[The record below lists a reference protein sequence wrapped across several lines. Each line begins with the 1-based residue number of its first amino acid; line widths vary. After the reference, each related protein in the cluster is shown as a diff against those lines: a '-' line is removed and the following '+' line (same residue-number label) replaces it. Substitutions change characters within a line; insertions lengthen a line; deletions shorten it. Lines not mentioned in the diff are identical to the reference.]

1 MKNFFRA
8 DNLLFILV
16 VSLGIS
22 MFAYDIRNIG
32 KKSPEKEAIDN
43 AIDYVN
49 SRDFS
54 KMKEVADDPRSFR
67 TSDKLVSKTS
77 TTTKRKVTVTRYN
90 PVESQCNSQPLIT
103 ADMSKISLSKL
114 KRGEIRWIAVSRD
127 LRKIY
132 KYGDVVEIKAKNGDD
147 DSINGLYEVHDTM
160 NKRFTD
166 RIDILTHVDNPHGQ
180 GKWEGVSI
188 RLVKRKGEA

>member
-1 MKNFFRA
+1 MKKFFKE

-16 VSLGIS
+16 VMLGIS
-22 MFAYDIRNIG
+22 MFTYNIRNIG
-32 KKSPEKEAIDN
+32 KKSREKEAIDN

-49 SRDFS
+49 SRDF
-54 KMKEVADDPRSFR
+54 KVGHEIAIDPSSF
-67 TSDKLVSKTS
+67 SGGKLAENSNPTR
-77 TTTKRKVTVTRYN
+77 RKVTATRYN

-114 KRGEIRWIAVSRD
+114 KRGKIRWIAVSRD

-132 KYGDVVEIKAKNGDD
+132 KYGDVVEIKAKKGDD
-147 DSINGLYEVHDTM
+147 SSINGLYEVHDTM

-166 RIDILTHVDNPHGQ
+166 RIDILTHIDNPHGQ
-180 GKWEGVSI
+180 GKWEEVSI

>member
-1 MKNFFRA
+1 MKNFFRT

-16 VSLGIS
+16 VLLGIS
-22 MFAYDIRNIG
+22 MFAYNVRNIG
-32 KKSPEKEAIDN
+32 KKSREKEAIEN

-49 SRDFS
+49 SRDF
-54 KMKEVADDPRSFR
+54 KVGHEIAIDPSSFG
-67 TSDKLVSKTS
+67 DGKLAENSNPTR
-77 TTTKRKVTVTRYN
+77 RKVTATRYN
-90 PVESQCNSQPLIT
+90 PVEGQCNSQPLIT

-114 KRGEIRWIAVSRD
+114 KRGKIRWIAVSRD

-132 KYGDVVEIKAKNGDD
+132 KYGDVVEIKAKDGDD
-147 DSINGLYEVHDTM
+147 NSINGLYEVHDTM

-166 RIDILTHVDNPHGQ
+166 RIDILTHIDNPHGQ

-188 RLVKRKGEA
+188 RLVRRGLK

>member
-1 MKNFFRA
+1 MKNFFRT

-16 VSLGIS
+16 VLLGIS
-22 MFAYDIRNIG
+22 MFAYNVRNIG
-32 KKSPEKEAIDN
+32 KKSREKEAVDN

-49 SRDFS
+49 SRDF
-54 KMKEVADDPRSFR
+54 KVGHEIAIDPSSFG
-67 TSDKLVSKTS
+67 DGKLAENSNPTR
-77 TTTKRKVTVTRYN
+77 RKVTATRYN
-90 PVESQCNSQPLIT
+90 PVESQCNDQPLIT

-114 KRGEIRWIAVSRD
+114 KRGKIRWIAVSRD

-132 KYGDVVEIKAKNGDD
+132 KYGDVVEIKAKDGDD
-147 DSINGLYEVHDTM
+147 NSINGLYEVHDTM

-166 RIDILTHVDNPHGQ
+166 RIDILTHIDNPHGQ

>member
-1 MKNFFRA
+1 
-8 DNLLFILV
+8 
-16 VSLGIS
+16 
-22 MFAYDIRNIG
+22 MFAYNVRNIG
-32 KKSPEKEAIDN
+32 KKSREKEAIEN

-49 SRDFS
+49 SRDF
-54 KMKEVADDPRSFR
+54 KVGHEIAIDPSSFG
-67 TSDKLVSKTS
+67 DGKLAENSNPTR
-77 TTTKRKVTVTRYN
+77 RKVTATRYN

-114 KRGEIRWIAVSRD
+114 KRGKIRWIAVSRD

-132 KYGDVVEIKAKNGDD
+132 KYGDVVEIKAKDGDD
-147 DSINGLYEVHDTM
+147 NSINGLYEVHDTM

-166 RIDILTHVDNPHGQ
+166 RIDILTHIDNPHGQ

>member
-1 MKNFFRA
+1 MKNFFRT

-16 VSLGIS
+16 VMLGIS
-22 MFAYDIRNIG
+22 MFAYNVRNIG
-32 KKSPEKEAIDN
+32 KKSREKEAIEN

-49 SRDFS
+49 SRDF
-54 KMKEVADDPRSFR
+54 KVGHEIAIDPSSFGDGKLAEKSNPTRR
-67 TSDKLVSKTS
+67 T
-77 TTTKRKVTVTRYN
+77 VTATRYN
-90 PVESQCNSQPLIT
+90 PVESQCNDQPLIT

-114 KRGEIRWIAVSRD
+114 KRGEIRWIAVSQD
-127 LRKIY
+127 LRKVY
-132 KYGDVVEIKAKNGDD
+132 KYGDVVEIKAKGGDD
-147 DSINGLYEVHDTM
+147 KSINGLYEVHDTM

-166 RIDILTHVDNPHGQ
+166 RIDILTHIDNPHGQ

>member
-1 MKNFFRA
+1 MKNFFRT

-16 VSLGIS
+16 VLLGIS
-22 MFAYDIRNIG
+22 MFAYNVRNIG
-32 KKSPEKEAIDN
+32 KKSREKEAIEN

-49 SRDFS
+49 SRDF
-54 KMKEVADDPRSFR
+54 KVGHEIAIDPSSFG
-67 TSDKLVSKTS
+67 DGKLAENSNPTR
-77 TTTKRKVTVTRYN
+77 RKVTATRYN
-90 PVESQCNSQPLIT
+90 PVESQCNDQPLIT

-114 KRGEIRWIAVSRD
+114 KRGEIRWIAVSQD
-127 LRKIY
+127 LRKVY
-132 KYGDVVEIKAKNGDD
+132 KYGDVVEIKAKDGDD
-147 DSINGLYEVHDTM
+147 KSINGLYEVHDTM

-166 RIDILTHVDNPHGQ
+166 RIDILTHIDNPHGQ

>member
-1 MKNFFRA
+1 MKNFFRT

-16 VSLGIS
+16 VLLGIS
-22 MFAYDIRNIG
+22 MFAYNVRNIG
-32 KKSPEKEAIDN
+32 KKSREKEAMDN

-49 SRDFS
+49 SRDF
-54 KMKEVADDPRSFR
+54 KVGHEIAIDPSSFG
-67 TSDKLVSKTS
+67 DGKLAENSNPTR
-77 TTTKRKVTVTRYN
+77 RKVTATRYN

-114 KRGEIRWIAVSRD
+114 KRGKIRWIAVSRD

-132 KYGDVVEIKAKNGDD
+132 KYGDVVEIKAKDGDD
-147 DSINGLYEVHDTM
+147 NSINGLYEVHDTM

-166 RIDILTHVDNPHGQ
+166 RIDILTHIDNPHGQ

>member
-1 MKNFFRA
+1 MKNFFRT

-16 VSLGIS
+16 VMLGIS
-22 MFAYDIRNIG
+22 MFAYNVRNIG
-32 KKSPEKEAIDN
+32 KKSREKEAIEN

-49 SRDFS
+49 SRDF
-54 KMKEVADDPRSFR
+54 KVGHEIAIDPSSFG
-67 TSDKLVSKTS
+67 DGKLAENS
-77 TTTKRKVTVTRYN
+77 N

-114 KRGEIRWIAVSRD
+114 KRGKIRWIAVSRD

-132 KYGDVVEIKAKNGDD
+132 KYGDVVEIKAKDGDD
-147 DSINGLYEVHDTM
+147 NSINGLYEVHDTM

-166 RIDILTHVDNPHGQ
+166 RIDILTHIDNPHGQ

>member
-1 MKNFFRA
+1 MKKFFKE

-16 VSLGIS
+16 VMLGIS
-22 MFAYDIRNIG
+22 MFAYNIRNIG
-32 KKSPEKEAIDN
+32 KKSREKEAIDN

-49 SRDFS
+49 SRDF
-54 KMKEVADDPRSFR
+54 KVGHEIAIDPSSF
-67 TSDKLVSKTS
+67 SDGKLAENSNPTR
-77 TTTKRKVTVTRYN
+77 RKVTATRYN

-114 KRGEIRWIAVSRD
+114 KRGKIRWIAVSRD

-132 KYGDVVEIKAKNGDD
+132 KYGDVVEIKAKKGDD
-147 DSINGLYEVHDTM
+147 SSINGLYEVHDTM

-166 RIDILTHVDNPHGQ
+166 RIDILTHIDNPHGQ
-180 GKWEGVSI
+180 GKWEEVSI

>member
-1 MKNFFRA
+1 MKNFFRT

-16 VSLGIS
+16 VLLGIS
-22 MFAYDIRNIG
+22 MFAYNVRNIG
-32 KKSPEKEAIDN
+32 KKSREKEAIEN

-49 SRDFS
+49 SRDF
-54 KMKEVADDPRSFR
+54 KVGHEIAIDPSSFG
-67 TSDKLVSKTS
+67 DGKLAENSNPTR
-77 TTTKRKVTVTRYN
+77 RKVTATRYN
-90 PVESQCNSQPLIT
+90 PVESQCNDQPLIT

-132 KYGDVVEIKAKNGDD
+132 KYGDVVEIKAKDGDD
-147 DSINGLYEVHDTM
+147 KSINGLYEVHDTM

-166 RIDILTHVDNPHGQ
+166 RIDILTHIDNPHGQ
-180 GKWEGVSI
+180 GKWEEVSI

>member
-1 MKNFFRA
+1 MKKFFKE

-16 VSLGIS
+16 VMLGIS
-22 MFAYDIRNIG
+22 MFAYNIRNIG
-32 KKSPEKEAIDN
+32 KKSREKEAIDN

-49 SRDFS
+49 SRDF
-54 KMKEVADDPRSFR
+54 KVGHEIAIDPSSYGKNGNLAENSNPTR
-67 TSDKLVSKTS
+67 
-77 TTTKRKVTVTRYN
+77 RKVTATRYN

-114 KRGEIRWIAVSRD
+114 KRGKIRWIAVSRD

-132 KYGDVVEIKAKNGDD
+132 KYGDVVEIKAKKGDD
-147 DSINGLYEVHDTM
+147 SSINGLYEVHDTM

-166 RIDILTHVDNPHGQ
+166 RIDILTHIDNPHGQ
-180 GKWEGVSI
+180 GKWEEVSI

>member
-1 MKNFFRA
+1 MKKFFRA

-16 VSLGIS
+16 VMLGIS
-22 MFAYDIRNIG
+22 MFAYNVRNIG
-32 KKSPEKEAIDN
+32 KKSREKEAMDN
-43 AIDYVN
+43 AIDYIN
-49 SRDFS
+49 SRDFKVGHEIAIDPSSFS
-54 KMKEVADDPRSFR
+54 KNG
-67 TSDKLVSKTS
+67 KLAVNSNPTR
-77 TTTKRKVTVTRYN
+77 RKVTATRYN
-90 PVESQCNSQPLIT
+90 PVESQCNDQPLIT

-132 KYGDVVEIKAKNGDD
+132 KYGDIVEIKAKDGDD
-147 DSINGLYEVHDTM
+147 KSINGLYEVHDTM

-166 RIDILTHVDNPHGQ
+166 RIDILTHADNPHGQ

>member
-1 MKNFFRA
+1 MKNFFRT

-16 VSLGIS
+16 VLLGIS
-22 MFAYDIRNIG
+22 MFAYNVRNIG
-32 KKSPEKEAIDN
+32 KKSREKEAMDN

-49 SRDFS
+49 SRDF
-54 KMKEVADDPRSFR
+54 KVGHEIVIDPSSFGDGKLAIKSNPTGR
-67 TSDKLVSKTS
+67 T
-77 TTTKRKVTVTRYN
+77 VTATRYN
-90 PVESQCNSQPLIT
+90 PVESQCNDQPLIT

-114 KRGEIRWIAVSRD
+114 KRGEIRWIAVSQD
-127 LRKIY
+127 LRKVY
-132 KYGDVVEIKAKNGDD
+132 KYGDVVEIKAKDGDD
-147 DSINGLYEVHDTM
+147 NSINGLYEVHDTM

-166 RIDILTHVDNPHGQ
+166 RIDILTHIDNPHGQ

>member
-1 MKNFFRA
+1 MKNFFRT

-16 VSLGIS
+16 VLLGIS
-22 MFAYDIRNIG
+22 MFAYNVRNIG
-32 KKSPEKEAIDN
+32 KKSREKEAIEN

-49 SRDFS
+49 SRDF
-54 KMKEVADDPRSFR
+54 KVGHEIAIDPSSFG
-67 TSDKLVSKTS
+67 DGKLAENSNPTR
-77 TTTKRKVTVTRYN
+77 RKVTATRYN

-114 KRGEIRWIAVSRD
+114 KRGKIRWIAVSRD

-132 KYGDVVEIKAKNGDD
+132 KYGDVVEIKAKDGDD
-147 DSINGLYEVHDTM
+147 KSINGLYEVHDTM

-166 RIDILTHVDNPHGQ
+166 RIDILTHIDNPHGQ
-180 GKWEGVSI
+180 GKWEEVSI

>member
-1 MKNFFRA
+1 MKNFFRT

-16 VSLGIS
+16 VLLGIS
-22 MFAYDIRNIG
+22 MFAYNVRNIG
-32 KKSPEKEAIDN
+32 KKSREKEAIEN

-49 SRDFS
+49 SRDF
-54 KMKEVADDPRSFR
+54 KVGHEITIDPSSFG
-67 TSDKLVSKTS
+67 DGKLAENSNPTR
-77 TTTKRKVTVTRYN
+77 RKVTATRYN

-114 KRGEIRWIAVSRD
+114 KRGEIRWIAVSQD
-127 LRKIY
+127 LRKVY
-132 KYGDVVEIKAKNGDD
+132 KYGDVVEIKAKDGDD
-147 DSINGLYEVHDTM
+147 KSINGLYEVHDTM

-166 RIDILTHVDNPHGQ
+166 RIDILTHIDNPHGQ
-180 GKWEGVSI
+180 GKWEEVSI

>member
-1 MKNFFRA
+1 MKKFFKE

-16 VSLGIS
+16 VMLGIS
-22 MFAYDIRNIG
+22 MFAYNIRNIG
-32 KKSPEKEAIDN
+32 KKSREKEAIDN

-49 SRDFS
+49 SRDF
-54 KMKEVADDPRSFR
+54 KVGHEIAIDPSSF
-67 TSDKLVSKTS
+67 SDGKLAENSNPTR
-77 TTTKRKVTVTRYN
+77 RKVTATRYN

-114 KRGEIRWIAVSRD
+114 KRGKIRWIAVSRD

-132 KYGDVVEIKAKNGDD
+132 KYGDVVEIKAKKGDD
-147 DSINGLYEVHDTM
+147 NSINGLYEVHDTM

-166 RIDILTHVDNPHGQ
+166 RIDILTHIDNPHGQ
-180 GKWEGVSI
+180 GKWEEVSI

>member
-1 MKNFFRA
+1 MKNFFRT

-16 VSLGIS
+16 VMLGIS
-22 MFAYDIRNIG
+22 MFAYNVRNIG
-32 KKSPEKEAIDN
+32 KKSREKEAIEN

-49 SRDFS
+49 SRDF
-54 KMKEVADDPRSFR
+54 KVGHEIAIDPSSFG
-67 TSDKLVSKTS
+67 DGKLAENSNPTR
-77 TTTKRKVTVTRYN
+77 RKVTATRYN

-114 KRGEIRWIAVSRD
+114 KRGKIRWIAVSRD

-132 KYGDVVEIKAKNGDD
+132 KYGDVVEIKAKDGDD
-147 DSINGLYEVHDTM
+147 KSINGLYEVHDTM

-166 RIDILTHVDNPHGQ
+166 RIDILTHIDNPHGQ

>member
-1 MKNFFRA
+1 MKNFFRT

-16 VSLGIS
+16 VLLGIS
-22 MFAYDIRNIG
+22 MFAYNVRNIG
-32 KKSPEKEAIDN
+32 KKSREKEAIEN

-49 SRDFS
+49 SRDF
-54 KMKEVADDPRSFR
+54 KVGHEIAIDPSSFG
-67 TSDKLVSKTS
+67 DGKLAENSNPTR
-77 TTTKRKVTVTRYN
+77 RKVTATRYN

-114 KRGEIRWIAVSRD
+114 KRGEIRWIAVSQD
-127 LRKIY
+127 LRKVY
-132 KYGDVVEIKAKNGDD
+132 KYGDVVEIKAKDGDD
-147 DSINGLYEVHDTM
+147 KSINGLYEVHDTM

-166 RIDILTHVDNPHGQ
+166 RIDILTHIDNPHGQ
-180 GKWEGVSI
+180 GKWEEVSI

>member
-1 MKNFFRA
+1 MKNFFRT

-16 VSLGIS
+16 VLLGIS
-22 MFAYDIRNIG
+22 MFAYNIRNIG
-32 KKSPEKEAIDN
+32 KKSREKEAIEN

-49 SRDFS
+49 SRDF
-54 KMKEVADDPRSFR
+54 KVGHEIAIDPSSFG
-67 TSDKLVSKTS
+67 DGKLAENSNPTR
-77 TTTKRKVTVTRYN
+77 RKVTATRYN

-114 KRGEIRWIAVSRD
+114 KRGKIRWIAVSRD

-132 KYGDVVEIKAKNGDD
+132 KYGDVVEIKAKDGDD
-147 DSINGLYEVHDTM
+147 NSINGLYEVHDTM

-166 RIDILTHVDNPHGQ
+166 RIDILTHIDNPHGQ

>member
-1 MKNFFRA
+1 MKNFFRT

-16 VSLGIS
+16 VMLGIS
-22 MFAYDIRNIG
+22 MFAYNVRNIG
-32 KKSPEKEAIDN
+32 KKSREKEAIEN

-49 SRDFS
+49 SRDF
-54 KMKEVADDPRSFR
+54 KVGHEIAIDPSSFG
-67 TSDKLVSKTS
+67 DGKLAENNSNPTR
-77 TTTKRKVTVTRYN
+77 RKVTATRYN

-114 KRGEIRWIAVSRD
+114 KRGKIRWIAVSRD

-132 KYGDVVEIKAKNGDD
+132 KYGDVVEIKAKDGDD
-147 DSINGLYEVHDTM
+147 NSINGLYEVHDTM

-166 RIDILTHVDNPHGQ
+166 RIDILTHIDNPHGQ

>member
-166 RIDILTHVDNPHGQ
+166 RIDILTHVDNQHGQ

>member
-1 MKNFFRA
+1 MKNFFRT

-16 VSLGIS
+16 VMLGIS
-22 MFAYDIRNIG
+22 MFAYNVRNIG
-32 KKSPEKEAIDN
+32 KKSREKEAIEN

-49 SRDFS
+49 SRDF
-54 KMKEVADDPRSFR
+54 KVGHEIAIDPSSFG
-67 TSDKLVSKTS
+67 DGKLAENSNPTR
-77 TTTKRKVTVTRYN
+77 RKVTATRYN

-114 KRGEIRWIAVSRD
+114 KRGKIRWIAVSRD

-132 KYGDVVEIKAKNGDD
+132 KYGDVVEIKAKDGDD
-147 DSINGLYEVHDTM
+147 NSINGLYEVHDTM

-166 RIDILTHVDNPHGQ
+166 RIDILTHIDNPHGQ
-180 GKWEGVSI
+180 GKWEGVYI

>member
-1 MKNFFRA
+1 MKNFFRT

-16 VSLGIS
+16 VMLGIS
-22 MFAYDIRNIG
+22 MFAYNVRNIG
-32 KKSPEKEAIDN
+32 KKSREKEAIEN

-49 SRDFS
+49 SRDF
-54 KMKEVADDPRSFR
+54 KVGHEIAIDPSSFG
-67 TSDKLVSKTS
+67 DGKLAENSNPTR
-77 TTTKRKVTVTRYN
+77 RKVTATRYN
-90 PVESQCNSQPLIT
+90 PVESQCNDQPLIT

-114 KRGEIRWIAVSRD
+114 KRGEIRWIAVSQD
-127 LRKIY
+127 LRKVY
-132 KYGDVVEIKAKNGDD
+132 KYGDVVEIKAKDGDD
-147 DSINGLYEVHDTM
+147 KSINGLYEVHDTM

-166 RIDILTHVDNPHGQ
+166 RIDILTHIDNPHGQ

>member
-1 MKNFFRA
+1 MKNFFRT

-16 VSLGIS
+16 VMLGIS
-22 MFAYDIRNIG
+22 MFAYNVRNIG
-32 KKSPEKEAIDN
+32 KKSREKEAIEN

-49 SRDFS
+49 SRDF
-54 KMKEVADDPRSFR
+54 KVGHEIAIDPSSFG
-67 TSDKLVSKTS
+67 DGKLAENSNPTR
-77 TTTKRKVTVTRYN
+77 RKVTATRYN

-114 KRGEIRWIAVSRD
+114 KRGEIRWIAVSQD
-127 LRKIY
+127 LRKVY
-132 KYGDVVEIKAKNGDD
+132 KYGDVVEIKAKDGDD
-147 DSINGLYEVHDTM
+147 KSINGLYEVHDTM

-166 RIDILTHVDNPHGQ
+166 RIDILTHIDNPHGQ

>member
-1 MKNFFRA
+1 MKNFFRT

-16 VSLGIS
+16 VMLGIS
-22 MFAYDIRNIG
+22 MFAYNVRNIG
-32 KKSPEKEAIDN
+32 KKSREKEAIEN

-49 SRDFS
+49 SRDF
-54 KMKEVADDPRSFR
+54 KVGHEIAIDPSSFG
-67 TSDKLVSKTS
+67 DGKLAIKSNPTR
-77 TTTKRKVTVTRYN
+77 RKVTATRYN
-90 PVESQCNSQPLIT
+90 PVESQCNDQPLIT

-114 KRGEIRWIAVSRD
+114 KRGEIRWIAVSQD
-127 LRKIY
+127 LRKVY
-132 KYGDVVEIKAKNGDD
+132 KYGDVVEIKAKDGDD
-147 DSINGLYEVHDTM
+147 KSINGLYEVHDTM

-166 RIDILTHVDNPHGQ
+166 RIDILTHIDNPHGQ

>member
-1 MKNFFRA
+1 MKNFFRT

-16 VSLGIS
+16 VLLGIS
-22 MFAYDIRNIG
+22 MFAYNVRNIG
-32 KKSPEKEAIDN
+32 KKSREKEAIEN

-49 SRDFS
+49 SRDF
-54 KMKEVADDPRSFR
+54 KVGHEIAIDPSSFGDGKLAKNSNPTRR
-67 TSDKLVSKTS
+67 T
-77 TTTKRKVTVTRYN
+77 VTATRYN

-114 KRGEIRWIAVSRD
+114 KRGKIRWIAVSRD

-132 KYGDVVEIKAKNGDD
+132 KYGDVVEIKAKDGDD
-147 DSINGLYEVHDTM
+147 NSINGLYEVHDTM

-166 RIDILTHVDNPHGQ
+166 RIDILTHIDNPHGQ
-180 GKWEGVSI
+180 GKWEEVSI

>member
-1 MKNFFRA
+1 MKNFFRT

-16 VSLGIS
+16 VMLGIS
-22 MFAYDIRNIG
+22 MFAYNVRNIG
-32 KKSPEKEAIDN
+32 KKSREKEAIEN

-49 SRDFS
+49 SRDF
-54 KMKEVADDPRSFR
+54 KVGHEIAIDPSSFG
-67 TSDKLVSKTS
+67 DGKLAENSNPTR
-77 TTTKRKVTVTRYN
+77 RKVTATRYN

-114 KRGEIRWIAVSRD
+114 KRGKIRWIAVSRD

-132 KYGDVVEIKAKNGDD
+132 KYGDVVEIKAKDGDD
-147 DSINGLYEVHDTM
+147 NSINGLYEVHDTM

-166 RIDILTHVDNPHGQ
+166 RIDILTHIDNPHGQ
-180 GKWEGVSI
+180 GKWEEVSI

>member
-1 MKNFFRA
+1 MKNFFRT

-16 VSLGIS
+16 VMLGIS
-22 MFAYDIRNIG
+22 MFAYNVRNIG
-32 KKSPEKEAIDN
+32 KKSREKEAIEN

-49 SRDFS
+49 SRDF
-54 KMKEVADDPRSFR
+54 KVGHEIAIDPSSFG
-67 TSDKLVSKTS
+67 DGKLAENSNPTR
-77 TTTKRKVTVTRYN
+77 RKVTATRYN

-114 KRGEIRWIAVSRD
+114 KRGKIRWIAVSRD

-132 KYGDVVEIKAKNGDD
+132 KYGDVVEIKAKDGDD
-147 DSINGLYEVHDTM
+147 NSINGLYEVHDTM

-166 RIDILTHVDNPHGQ
+166 RIDILTHIDNPHGQ

>member
-1 MKNFFRA
+1 MKNFFRT

-16 VSLGIS
+16 VMLGIS
-22 MFAYDIRNIG
+22 MFAYNVRNIG
-32 KKSPEKEAIDN
+32 KKSREKEAIEN

-49 SRDFS
+49 SRDF
-54 KMKEVADDPRSFR
+54 KVGHEIAIDPSSFGDGKLAIKSNPTRR
-67 TSDKLVSKTS
+67 T
-77 TTTKRKVTVTRYN
+77 VTATRYN
-90 PVESQCNSQPLIT
+90 PVESQCNDQPLIT

-132 KYGDVVEIKAKNGDD
+132 KYGDVVEIKAKDGDD
-147 DSINGLYEVHDTM
+147 KSINGLYEVHDTM

-166 RIDILTHVDNPHGQ
+166 RIDILTHIDNPHGQ
-180 GKWEGVSI
+180 GKWEEVSI

>member
-1 MKNFFRA
+1 MKKFFRA

-54 KMKEVADDPRSFR
+54 KMKEVADDPRSFGVNN
-67 TSDKLVSKTS
+67 KLVSKTS
-77 TTTKRKVTVTRYN
+77 TTTKREVTVTRYN

-180 GKWEGVSI
+180 GKWKGVSI

>member
-1 MKNFFRA
+1 MKNFFRT

-16 VSLGIS
+16 VLLGIS
-22 MFAYDIRNIG
+22 MFAYNVRNIG
-32 KKSPEKEAIDN
+32 KKSREKEAIEN

-49 SRDFS
+49 SRDF
-54 KMKEVADDPRSFR
+54 KVGHEIAIDPSSFG
-67 TSDKLVSKTS
+67 DGKLAENSNPTR
-77 TTTKRKVTVTRYN
+77 RKVTATRYN

-114 KRGEIRWIAVSRD
+114 KRGKIRWIAVSRD

-132 KYGDVVEIKAKNGDD
+132 KYGDVVEIKAKDGDD
-147 DSINGLYEVHDTM
+147 NSINGLYEVHDTM

-166 RIDILTHVDNPHGQ
+166 RIDILTHIDNPHGQ